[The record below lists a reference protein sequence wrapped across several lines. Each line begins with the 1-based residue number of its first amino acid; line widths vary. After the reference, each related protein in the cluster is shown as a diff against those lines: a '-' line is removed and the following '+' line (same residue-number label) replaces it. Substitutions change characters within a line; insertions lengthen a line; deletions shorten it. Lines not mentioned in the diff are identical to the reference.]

1 MKPTIEHFFSLPITK
16 TMPRSVLNHDIEDHE
31 PDNSYRVSSE
41 VRMFLLDPSML
52 LIDSSTAQVV
62 YAPASSDTVSPIQ
75 QTVDP
80 SMVLG
85 ARSSSGNNEGYIYI
99 SPNLVPPGWKLTKY
113 QVNWSLRNNHA
124 STTSPAPSLWS
135 GQTGFYSRKIKNNN
149 GQSHRDICTRTFQ
162 VRCY

>member
-1 MKPTIEHFFSLPITK
+1 MPHPQSVTHFFSMPITK
-16 TMPRSVLNHDIEDHE
+16 TMPRSVLNHTIEDNE

-41 VRMFLLDPSML
+41 VRMFLLDPSMM

-85 ARSSSGNNEGYIYI
+85 ARSSSGNNEAYIYI
-99 SPNLVPPGWKLTKY
+99 SPNLVPPGWKVTKF
-113 QVNWSLRNNHA
+113 QVNWSLRNNHDD
-124 STTSPAPSLWS
+124 TISPAPSLWS
-135 GQTGFYSRKIKNNN
+135 GQTGFYVRKKKTIMVI
-149 GQSHRDICTRTFQ
+149 S
-162 VRCY
+162 